1 MLVVLHRD
9 VNHRFWSHLSI
20 HDKMPLFLVIKVSF
34 SVSLE
39 EILRKKRSHVC
50 FKQVSFRGQSLS
62 HTHIGPKLRGQ
73 IFRQALPTSSQGSL
87 PARSEVKDPTEVFKV
102 ECCLC
107 SKYSV
112 NES

>member
-1 MLVVLHRD
+1 MSVLNRYLLG
-9 VNHRFWSHLSI
+9 VKAWA
-20 HDKMPLFLVIKVSF
+20 
-34 SVSLE
+34 
-39 EILRKKRSHVC
+39 
-50 FKQVSFRGQSLS
+50 
-62 HTHIGPKLRGQ
+62 IGPKLRGQ

-87 PARSEVKDPTEVFKV
+87 PASSEVKDPTEVFTV